1 MNSVSMTPPIGKPD
15 VLDDFLRGREFLDE
29 IRGQA
34 PHVLHLGRMGLD
46 GVLSWADLGSVLET
60 GLFAAK
66 GDLMF
71 TRAREVAPVDLYTRL
86 VPGRDGEE
94 ARELVPDRCQELFDD
109 GYTVTVVQMD
119 RRRPEVRSL
128 CRRIERAI
136 GDPVA
141 ANAYGVHDEVA
152 AFGPHCDAH
161 EILVLQLDG
170 AKRWRIY
177 GPDLSE
183 RLDPKEASSLNQPA
197 VDVSGERCLLD
208 VTLQTGDVLYL
219 PRAWWH
225 EPVAAGGSSLH
236 LTLGLHCVSG
246 AELVR
251 ELIDTF
257 AYRGAFRE
265 AVSSDAGDTALDSL
279 AERIAETIREHFTGS
294 FVRGVLDRRR
304 LVAVT
309 HASIPLQAAAVA
321 EPTSNG
327 LSSPGA
333 TVECAEP
340 GCYQWLAGRPVLRR
354 RSADGQLVVSANGRE
369 STLPAG
375 MEILVDALERD
386 GAIPAGALVGVV
398 GEAAVPFAVASLRR
412 LTALGVVRQTT
423 RNEPAFT
430 RVSDRTTTDTQSIP
444 SPTGEVT

>member
-1 MNSVSMTPPIGKPD
+1 MNSVCMTPAGGKPD

-29 IRGQA
+29 IRGRA

-46 GVLSWADLGSVLET
+46 GLLSWADLGSVLET

-94 ARELVPDRCQELFDD
+94 ARELVPDRCQALFND
-109 GYTVTVVQMD
+109 GYTVTVVQVD
-119 RRRPEVRSL
+119 RRRPPVRAL
-128 CRRIERAI
+128 CRRIERVI

-183 RLDPKEASSLNQPA
+183 RLDPKAASSLNQPA
-197 VDVSGERCLLD
+197 VDVSREHCLLD
-208 VTLQTGDVLYL
+208 VTLQAGDVLYL

-257 AYRGAFRE
+257 TYRGAFRE
-265 AVSSDAGDTALDSL
+265 AVFSDTSDTELDSL
-279 AERIAETIREHFTGS
+279 AERIAETIREHLTGL

-309 HASIPLQAAAVA
+309 HAPIPLQEPEVA
-321 EPTSNG
+321 EPTSSG
-327 LSSPGA
+327 QCSPAA
-333 TVECAEP
+333 TVARTEA
-340 GCYQWLAGRPVLRR
+340 GCYQWLAARPVIRR

-369 STLPAG
+369 LTLPAA

-386 GAIPAGALVGVV
+386 GAIPASALVGVV

-412 LTALGVVRQTT
+412 LTALGVVQQT
-423 RNEPAFT
+423 
-430 RVSDRTTTDTQSIP
+430 SDAGLRDRRTLVRHISDEIETQ
-444 SPTGEVT
+444 